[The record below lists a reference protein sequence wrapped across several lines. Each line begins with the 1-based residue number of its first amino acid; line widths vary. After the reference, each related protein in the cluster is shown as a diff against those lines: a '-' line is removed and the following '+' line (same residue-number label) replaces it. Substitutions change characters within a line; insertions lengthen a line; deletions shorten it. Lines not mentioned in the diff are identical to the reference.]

1 MILLPDI
8 HINIIGTEHKLSL
21 QDPYTLN
28 GKLIT
33 HMYIS
38 SGTENSY
45 ATDAFGERLYTVQT
59 NVYNSIQIADE
70 EGYCVVIS
78 QVDLERYMAYELHH
92 FFREQGNE
100 FVEVGEN
107 RRYMWTIRRD
117 YGFSNYIR
125 DLERQ
130 CNEISRRSITVD
142 GTSYIGRCR
151 ERLRNQGRLQEE
163 NNARTAT
170 ISQDWYY
177 SPTLSTSHRSHA
189 EGVATRVTRNP
200 YTYGYG
206 QPVNNYS
213 FVVREPSVQKK
224 HIHQYNYKPEYI
236 KHYMPDEDESAL
248 LLGAEIEVDCGGE
261 SEEHAKKVLEIMCG
275 INPDDAEEVLE
286 NKMYCTHDGSLRNGI
301 EFDTMPC
308 TLEYHRQEMRYKE
321 MFEYLDK
328 NGYKAHD
335 TDTCGLHIHADRNYL
350 GNSELKQQLVITKI
364 LYILEKFNDEIC
376 VIARRNNNYSQFV
389 GEGKNEK
396 SAVELYK
403 KYKDKGKHVAL
414 NLTHKETIEF
424 RCFKGTLKY
433 ETFLLTLEFVKNI
446 IDYAKSVNIE
456 DIELIQWS
464 DLTDIFSDELVEYY
478 NDRLEKEMNKEP
490 EKIKLDE
497 NNSRITVTPN
507 SWNIDAVSSSVS
519 SLSSGTLSFSTT
531 FDNESYSRLSDI
543 LFGSASSQ
551 SSSILDQTTNQ
562 NTEEDNEIE
571 TKKKEIKLLKKRIKN
586 SRNYMEKTRLNAELT
601 QAQKELK
608 KLKKNKNTN
617 SNSNNSNDTCDTSE
631 YVTTVTLDRN
641 RCSFDINSIFING
654 LDSNLSTLNTRADC
668 SSSMSFSF

>member
-1 MILLPDI
+1 MILLPDMY
-8 HINIIGTEHKLSL
+8 ININGTEHKLSL

-33 HMYIS
+33 NMYIS
-38 SGTENSY
+38 SGTENHY
-45 ATDAFGERLYTVQT
+45 AIDAFGTRLCTFRT
-59 NVYNSIQIADE
+59 NAYNSIQIADE

-78 QVDLERYMAYELHH
+78 QVDLERYMAYELNQ

-100 FVEVGEN
+100 FVRVGEN
-107 RRYMWTIRRD
+107 RRYMWVIRRD

-130 CNEISRRSITVD
+130 CNEISNGYYLTV
-142 GTSYIGRCR
+142 GTTSYIDRCR
-151 ERLRNQGRLQEE
+151 ERLHNQGRLQRREQYY
-163 NNARTAT
+163 NNTG
-170 ISQDWYY
+170 SGYN
-177 SPTLSTSHRSHA
+177 SHA
-189 EGVATRVTRNP
+189 EGVATRITSSH
-200 YTYGYG
+200 YAYAFG
-206 QPVNNYS
+206 QPFNNYS

-236 KHYMPDEDESAL
+236 KHYMSDEDGSAL

-261 SEEHAKKVLEIMCG
+261 SEEHARKVLEIMCG

-286 NKMYCTHDGSLRNGI
+286 NKMYCTHDGSLANGI
-301 EFDTMPC
+301 EFDSMPC
-308 TLEYHRQEMRYKE
+308 TLNYHKHEMKYKE

-335 TDTCGLHIHADRNYL
+335 TNTCGLHIHADRGYL

-403 KYKDKGKHVAL
+403 KYKDRGKHVAL

-424 RCFKGTLKY
+424 RCFKGTLRY
-433 ETFLLTLEFVKNI
+433 ETFILTLEFVKNI
-446 IDYAKSVNIE
+446 IDYAKSINIE

-464 DLTDIFSDELVEYY
+464 DLMCTFSDELKEYY
-478 NDRLEKEMNKEP
+478 NDRLEKEKNKEP
-490 EKIKLDE
+490 EEIKPNE
-497 NNSRITVTPN
+497 SNSRITVTPN
-507 SWNIDAVSSSVS
+507 SWNINADSS

-531 FDNESYSRLSDI
+531 FDNEAYSRLSGI

-571 TKKKEIKLLKKRIKN
+571 SKKKEIKDLKKRIKN
-586 SRNYMEKTRLNAELT
+586 SRNYMEKTRLNTELT

-608 KLKKNKNTN
+608 KLKKNKNNN
-617 SNSNNSNDTCDTSE
+617 SNSNDNDTSGDTE
-631 YVTTVTLDRN
+631 LTVTINEELVDRCRN
-641 RCSFDINSIFING
+641 LLENSVPTYSGIRSA
-654 LDSNLSTLNTRADC
+654 DYTPYLSSRGDCC
-668 SSSMSFSF
+668 SSSISYSF